1 MESDPLTILAF
12 EESDRHVLVI
22 EGELDLSG
30 VPAFEAAAWQLCDL
44 GARHILV
51 DISGVDF
58 IDSTGLRAILAVKAV
73 CDEHECAFSM
83 THGSDQAERLFELTR
98 LVDRLPFRKSGQTR
112 PRREIELWA
121 VSRERDEE
129 GPQAPV

>member
-1 MESDPLTILAF
+1 VESHPLTIRAF

-30 VPAFEAAAWQLCDL
+30 VPAFEAAASQLCQL
-44 GARHILV
+44 GARHLLV

-58 IDSTGLRAILAVKAV
+58 IDSTGLRAILAVKST
-73 CDEHECAFSM
+73 CEEHGCGFSM
-83 THGSDQAERLFELTR
+83 THGSGQAERLFELTR

-112 PRREIELWA
+112 PRTEIELRA
-121 VSRERDEE
+121 PSAGREEDE
-129 GPQAPV
+129 PQASV